1 LVKKSLL
8 HPNPVYPK
16 PTNTYTNT
24 TIPTK
29 PNPTQPRPLPA
40 NQPNKPLPI
49 KPREPG
55 ECWGCQEPW
64 TPEHKFNYKFRRAV
78 NAMDMSP
85 ENWLVVEQVMEDE
98 NHVLLQAETSEPA
111 MQQPPQLLL
120 ISSHVVNGTS
130 SAATFSLVII
140 IGGKRGVALVDSGST
155 DTFIDYSFASQCHCP
170 IISTKSRAIKVAG
183 GGTLDSNATTGSV
196 QYTIQKEAFTG
207 EFKMLVLR
215 GYDVILACDWIKQH
229 SPIGIDLRDSS
240 QELIIMKEGQHKVT
254 FRDFTALPLKPE
266 ISAHQLEK
274 LCRADFMGYIIQINA
289 LY

>member
-55 ECWGCQEPW
+55 ECWGCHEPW
-64 TPEHKFNYKFRRAV
+64 TPEHKFNCKFRRAV
-78 NAMDMSP
+78 NAMAMSP

-120 ISSHVVNGTS
+120 ISSHAVNGTS

-140 IGGKRGVALVDSGST
+140 IGGKRG
-155 DTFIDYSFASQCHCP
+155 
-170 IISTKSRAIKVAG
+170 
-183 GGTLDSNATTGSV
+183 
-196 QYTIQKEAFTG
+196 
-207 EFKMLVLR
+207 
-215 GYDVILACDWIKQH
+215 
-229 SPIGIDLRDSS
+229 
-240 QELIIMKEGQHKVT
+240 
-254 FRDFTALPLKPE
+254 
-266 ISAHQLEK
+266 
-274 LCRADFMGYIIQINA
+274 
-289 LY
+289 